1 MKVLIA
7 GATGLVG
14 SELLKLLEQE
24 ARVSEVHVLSRRRIE
39 PIAAKTKTHITQL
52 GPRYLDAV
60 QGMAFDAVICCL
72 GSTIRAAGSQA
83 AFRKVDLE
91 AVLDLAHFAEGSKS
105 RSFLVIS
112 SLGASLHSLSFYSR
126 VKGQMESGVSGLMIP
141 SVSILR
147 PSLLIGHRAETRFG
161 EKVGEGILRLTQ
173 GLLRGSFKK
182 YRAIEARRVARAL
195 LRLALHPDPGVKV
208 YESDEIEAMA
218 GID

>member
-1 MKVLIA
+1 M
-7 GATGLVG
+7 G
-14 SELLKLLEQE
+14 SELLNLLERE
-24 ARVSEVHVLSRRRIE
+24 TAITEIYVLSRRNIE
-39 PIAAKTKTHITQL
+39 STSAKVKIHLANL
-52 GPRYLDAV
+52 GPPYLSSV
-60 QGMAFDAVICCL
+60 QGMVFDAVFCCL

-91 AVLDLAHFAEGSKS
+91 AVLDLAHFTEGSKS

-112 SLGASLHSLSFYSR
+112 SLGASPRSFSFYSR

-147 PSLLIGHRAETRFG
+147 PSLLMGHRAESRFG
-161 EKVGEGILRLTQ
+161 EKVGEGILKMTQ

-195 LRLALHPDPGVKV
+195 LRLSLHLYPGVKV

-218 GID
+218 GVD